1 MTNKINLQL
10 DKIKKEGRV
19 GFMTHI
25 VIGYPNL
32 EESKKLA
39 LLMAELGVDLIEMQ
53 IPFSDPMADGPTIM
67 QANQAAL
74 DNGTKVKD
82 CFRMMKELSCEID
95 IPLIFMGYF
104 NIVFNYG
111 VEKFCRDAKNAGC
124 SGLIFPDVPLEEEKQ
139 DGFIK
144 HAKEN
149 DLIPIRVLSPASTQE
164 RMEENARVADGFIYF
179 VSRKGTTGEKSEL
192 DESLSVNLA
201 ELKKYFDV
209 PIAVGFGISD
219 KKHVQSLRGEA
230 DIAVIGSAVLNA
242 YNSAPKGEELKSVGD
257 FLKAIMQQNI

>member
-19 GFMTHI
+19 GIMTHI

-39 LLMAELGVDLIEMQ
+39 LLMAKQGVDIIEMQ

-67 QANQAAL
+67 QANQVAL

-104 NIVFNYG
+104 NVVFNYG
-111 VEKFCRDAKNAGC
+111 VEKFCHDAKEAGC
-124 SGLIFPDVPLEEEKQ
+124 SGLIFPDVPLEEEEQ
-139 DGFIK
+139 ENFIK

-164 RMEENARVADGFIYF
+164 RMEENAKVADGFLYF
-179 VSRKGTTGEKSEL
+179 VSRKGTTGETSEL
-192 DESLSVNLA
+192 DKDLSANLA
-201 ELKKYFDV
+201 ELRKYFDV
-209 PIAVGFGISD
+209 PIAVGFGVSD
-219 KKHVQSLRGEA
+219 KVGARGYRNK
-230 DIAVIGSAVLNA
+230 DPRFRGRMHDHSRRP
-242 YNSAPKGEELKSVGD
+242 S
-257 FLKAIMQQNI
+257 QRR